1 MTGRQCL
8 LKHNST
14 VFRHTH
20 VKKLPAEL
28 VIVQKNAYWE
38 QCTIMHNN
46 EQCKEWCCT
55 IGVVLLACT
64 VYPTRCKK
72 AILLAQGTTP
82 LLAPPQ
88 LSLYVTAGGC
98 LLVMMPM
105 RIEMIKMVMGA
116 SDEYHV
122 SGNQF

>member
-1 MTGRQCL
+1 
-8 LKHNST
+8 
-14 VFRHTH
+14 
-20 VKKLPAEL
+20 
-28 VIVQKNAYWE
+28 
-38 QCTIMHNN
+38 MHNN
-46 EQCKEWCCT
+46 EQCKEWCCSV
-55 IGVVLLACT
+55 GVYCVFYK
-64 VYPTRCKK
+64 VQK

-88 LSLYVTAGGC
+88 LSLYVTAGGR

-122 SGNQF
+122 SGNKLRLKQMC

>member
-1 MTGRQCL
+1 MVL
-8 LKHNST
+8 YH
-14 VFRHTH
+14 
-20 VKKLPAEL
+20 
-28 VIVQKNAYWE
+28 
-38 QCTIMHNN
+38 
-46 EQCKEWCCT
+46 WCCT
-55 IGVVLLACT
+55 VGVYCVFYK
-64 VYPTRCKK
+64 VQK